1 VWLRRWSPRLGREL
15 AEARRVGA
23 RAEELSAIRDI
34 LYEDKWFRIATAVY
48 VHLKKLFAE
57 DGKAGELLE
66 AAERRLYGLRLEV
79 VEAPLLKIEAA
90 VDQDGRV
97 AAVRCRAALDLGV
110 EAVFEGTAPGYKLEE
125 AAGAE
130 AALDKRRGEE
140 EGWVGR
146 LLEEVKR
153 GFSGLP
159 VYVGVEEGY
168 VKRTAPMDK
177 RQFKRYLETCRRLG
191 FRFDRGQAAGG
202 VVAISSGINL
212 HQTPHRPRMSLLY
225 GQAGGGGGRVSAP
238 PQKRWAFPPHA
249 RRRLGVVEVVRDAAA
264 KRRYTPSARGGR
276 PSRRQGGGRQLDRS
290 IDKPTPRPTKL
301 PTAKNGVLSR
311 LSSFLPPLRGAEEWR
326 LDFTQRRM
334 K

>member
-1 VWLRRWSPRLGREL
+1 LKPLRACCGVWLRRWSPRLGREL

-79 VEAPLLKIEAA
+79 VEVPLLKIEAA

-125 AAGAE
+125 AAGAGAETATGAE

-168 VKRTAPMDK
+168 VKRTAPMDQ
-177 RQFKRYLETCRRLG
+177 RQFRRYLETCRRLG
-191 FRFDRGQAAGG
+191 FRFDRG
-202 VVAISSGINL
+202 SSRWRSCSHLQRYKPASNPT
-212 HQTPHRPRMSLLY
+212 QTPHVSSLWT
-225 GQAGGGGGRVSAP
+225 GWW
-238 PQKRWAFPPHA
+238 RW
-249 RRRLGVVEVVRDAAA
+249 
-264 KRRYTPSARGGR
+264 R
-276 PSRRQGGGRQLDRS
+276 PSICAATEALGFS
-290 IDKPTPRPTKL
+290 TSRP
-301 PTAKNGVLSR
+301 A
-311 LSSFLPPLRGAEEWR
+311 
-326 LDFTQRRM
+326 
-334 K
+334 

>member
-1 VWLRRWSPRLGREL
+1 MPRDVLEFDTRWEVYSQPAHCYFRVGLKILNSSPSPLWILRLSRACCGVWLRRWSPRLGREL

-79 VEAPLLKIEAA
+79 IEVPLLKIEAA

-97 AAVRCRAALDLGV
+97 AAVRCRAALDVGV

-146 LLEEVKR
+146 VLEEVR
-153 GFSGLP
+153 REFSGLP
-159 VYVGVEEGY
+159 VYVGVEDGYVY
-168 VKRTAPMDK
+168 VKRTAPMDQ
-177 RQFKRYLETCRRLG
+177 RQIRRYLETCRRLS
-191 FRFDRGQAAGG
+191 FRFDRGGRGG
-202 VVAISSGINL
+202 SSRWRSYSHLQRFKPASNPA
-212 HQTPHRPRMSLLY
+212 QTPTGWTPLMDRLAEAVAAHLCRHR
-225 GQAGGGGGRVSAP
+225 ASACSDS
-238 PQKRWAFPPHA
+238 HS
-249 RRRLGVVEVVRDAAA
+249 
-264 KRRYTPSARGGR
+264 TS
-276 PSRRQGGGRQLDRS
+276 
-290 IDKPTPRPTKL
+290 
-301 PTAKNGVLSR
+301 
-311 LSSFLPPLRGAEEWR
+311 RGASSPR
-326 LDFTQRRM
+326 
-334 K
+334 